1 MVDSSRPANASRGEG
16 GPMSLIPCEI
26 RLRAHHPF
34 GPQVLK
40 TCNCRQTLL
49 PGPSVPLGAA
59 RSRPPFLSNVPRFG
73 IISASEKQILT
84 TVTRFEHILPKKHLQ
99 NATKNRHPNPQ
110 KLTNVWENLIKR
122 RFRDIAFLINFLLT
136 FSSKSR
142 LESAISGCR
151 F

>member
-1 MVDSSRPANASRGEG
+1 MVDKSRRG
-16 GPMSLIPCEI
+16 GPMSAITNEI

-73 IISASEKQILT
+73 IISALEKQNLK
-84 TVTRFEHILPKKHLQ
+84 TVTRFEPILLKTHLQ

-110 KLTNVWENLIKR
+110 TLTNVSQNLIKR
-122 RFRDIAFLINFLLT
+122 RFRDIAFLINFLIEI
-136 FSSKSR
+136 SSKSA